1 MGKAPP
7 FKAARFSFL
16 YLGVIMGASVITQLF
31 GERCWCLG
39 FRLWAS
45 RPSPHHPPYLKKG
58 EGGIDIESRYLF
70 FFFFFFCARSARAC
84 FSFFHFGIV
93 MGVCV
98 IIQLFE
104 RWGV

>member
-16 YLGVIMGASVITQLF
+16 YLGVVMGASVITQLF

-45 RPSPHHPPYLKKG
+45 RPSPPPPPLLKGGGKAKG
-58 EGGIDIESRYLF
+58 EGAELISSGAAALHLEVF
-70 FFFFFFCARSARAC
+70 FFFFSRAVGVGARAL
-84 FSFFHFGIV
+84 HDQGA
-93 MGVCV
+93 G
-98 IIQLFE
+98 L
-104 RWGV
+104 